1 VRTIDG
7 CGPSFGDVL
16 LASTALC
23 EHGVNARGDA
33 VLEGR
38 GQSRGTWWQTRWCSW
53 QRALAGGTV
62 GEWRVCSSGPWR
74 GPPPLRRV
82 FWDASCYDLASTT
95 QFLISSADNIESAT
109 FDFRLRDMCWTIDD
123 GACGGASWT
132 RRTEEADEDC
142 EGDEAI
148 RSSNLGSRGSS
159 GSVARGVHRVRHVL
173 EGDLGEIVAMF
184 LLFSGYYFQVSLK
197 IVLEGD
203 FRGYYCG

>member
-1 VRTIDG
+1 
-7 CGPSFGDVL
+7 
-16 LASTALC
+16 
-23 EHGVNARGDA
+23 
-33 VLEGR
+33 
-38 GQSRGTWWQTRWCSW
+38 
-53 QRALAGGTV
+53 
-62 GEWRVCSSGPWR
+62 
-74 GPPPLRRV
+74 
-82 FWDASCYDLASTT
+82 
-95 QFLISSADNIESAT
+95 
-109 FDFRLRDMCWTIDD
+109 MCWTIDD

-148 RSSNLGSRGSS
+148 RSSNLGSHGSS

-173 EGDLGEIVAMF
+173 EGDLGEMVAIF